1 MVTRICVLRSG
12 GEYTPA
18 HVQWLARQVPGLK
31 CLSDA
36 PVPGVET
43 IPLRHPWPKWW
54 AKLALFEPEA
64 IPGDLLYIDLDT
76 VIIGDLAEFEAVG
89 QTTMLSDFYWPARPA
104 SGLMYIAEA
113 DKAQVWE
120 RWLADPAGHMARKRG
135 RGGIGDQGFLAEV
148 LAPARWQDLIPDRV
162 VSYKVNC
169 RRGLPPGA
177 DVVCFHGKPRPWGV
191 NLPWVPKLWQTEST
205 SS

>member
-31 CLSDA
+31 CLSDVA
-36 PVPGVET
+36 VPGVET

-54 AKLALFEPEA
+54 AKLALFEPWA

-76 VIIGDLAEFEAVG
+76 VVLGDLADFEAVG
-89 QTTMLSDFYWPARPA
+89 QTTMLSDFYWPERPA
-104 SGLMYIAEA
+104 SGLMYIADA
-113 DKAQVWE
+113 DKAAVWD

-148 LAPARWQDLIPDRV
+148 LDPARWQDLLPDRV
-162 VSYKVNC
+162 VSYKVHC
-169 RRGLPPGA
+169 RRRVPNRA
-177 DVVCFHGKPRPWGV
+177 DIVCFHGKPRPWGV
-191 NLPWVPKLWQTEST
+191 DLPWVPKLWTTECNGA
-205 SS
+205 